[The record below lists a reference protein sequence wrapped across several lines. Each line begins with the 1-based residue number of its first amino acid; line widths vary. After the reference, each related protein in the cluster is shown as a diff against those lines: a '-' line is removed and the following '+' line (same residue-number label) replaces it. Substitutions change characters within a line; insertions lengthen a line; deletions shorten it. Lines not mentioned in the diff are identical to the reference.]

1 MSGHARPDGATRVGA
16 MSARLARS
24 GRRDD
29 GAAAVEFALTAPLL
43 FLLLFGIISFGAISA
58 GWLAANNGAR
68 QAARFGVVAQRTCTD
83 VATEFYSAANGS
95 LGLTWPVTLSVSRPG
110 YTTCRVSIAS
120 NGTITRQAGNL
131 TTQICAGSNTTTDE
145 LTVTARSTWELFV
158 PLWFAN
164 PTFPIEGKG
173 VYRCEY
179 T

>member
-1 MSGHARPDGATRVGA
+1 MSR
-16 MSARLARS
+16 RLVRR

-29 GAAAVEFALTAPLL
+29 GAAAVEFALTAPLV

-83 VATEFYSAANGS
+83 VANEFYTASSAS
-95 LGLTWPVTLSVSRPG
+95 LGLKWPVTLTVSRPG

-120 NGTITRQAGNL
+120 NGAVTRQAGNL
-131 TTQICAGSNTTTDE
+131 STQICAGSNTTTDE
-145 LTVTARSTWELFV
+145 VTVAASSTWELFV

-164 PTFPIEGKG
+164 PNFPIRGKG